1 MFVWWVMVSL
11 SNHSGQA
18 FTHALRRAQGD
29 PALYVISPSE
39 ALDFKTRNDGDFYF
53 IPTFCTSI
61 GAVK

>member
-39 ALDFKTRNDGDFYF
+39 ALDFKTRNDKF
-53 IPTFCTSI
+53 
-61 GAVK
+61 VKE